1 LNISVHEAEKLSLEA
16 IGRFVE
22 AIEDIRFTG
31 QGRQQV
37 YGWLEQVL
45 VQQEYCQQGKAA
57 RGLVRRYIEKMTGL
71 SRAQVTRLISRY
83 TSTGRVQPT
92 VYRRRRF
99 PDRYTRADIELLASV
114 DEAHETLSGPATRR
128 ILEREAGLYGKQ
140 EYARLAGISVAHL
153 YNLRKSQRYR
163 ERRLN
168 YVKTR
173 PTAVSIGE
181 RRKPDP
187 RGQPGYLRLDT
198 VHQGDQP
205 DAKGVFHINAVD
217 EVLQGQVVGATP
229 RISEAYL
236 KPVLEDM
243 MRQFPFRIRG
253 FHTDNGSEFIN
264 RTVAELLN
272 KLLIEQTKS
281 RPRQSGDNG
290 LVETKNGAVIRK
302 HIGYGYIDAAHADR
316 INSFYRAYL
325 NPYLNY
331 HRPCAQ
337 ADVQIDE
344 KGRKR
349 VRYRRYQTPLET
361 LLALD
366 KPAQFLRQGLSI
378 NALKRIAAALSDTEA
393 ARRMQQAKNR
403 LFEKLRLT
411 AWHPRLEQRAEEMTV
426 HGKACG
432 DKTPHGFSKNL
443 GNRES
448 RFPHSLRP
456 GCDH

>member
-1 LNISVHEAEKLSLEA
+1 VHEAEKLSLEA

-22 AIEDIRFTG
+22 ASEEIRFTS

-37 YGWLEQVL
+37 YGWVEQVL
-45 VQQEYCQQGKAA
+45 VEQEYAQQGKVA
-57 RGLVRRYIEKMTGL
+57 RGLVRRYIEKMTGM
-71 SRAQVTRLISRY
+71 SRSQVTRLIARY
-83 TSTGRVQPT
+83 TATGRVRPT

-99 PDRYTRADIELLASV
+99 PGLYTRADIELLASV

-128 ILEREAGLYGKQ
+128 ILEREVQLYGKQ
-140 EYARLAGISVAHL
+140 EYARLAAISVAHL

-163 ERRLN
+163 ERLLN
-168 YVKTR
+168 YTRTR

-181 RRKPDP
+181 RRKPQP
-187 RGQPGYLRLDT
+187 QGQPGYLRLDT

-205 DAKGVFHINAVD
+205 EAKGVYHINAVD
-217 EVLQGQVVGATP
+217 EVLQWQVVGSAP

-236 KPVLEDM
+236 KPVLEAM
-243 MRQFPFRIRG
+243 LRQFPFRIRG

-316 INSFYRAYL
+316 LNDFYRQYM

-337 ADVQIDE
+337 AEVDIDDR
-344 KGRKR
+344 GRKR
-349 VRYRRYQTPLET
+349 VRYKRYQTPLET

-366 KPAQFLRQGLSI
+366 NPAQFLRQGLSI
-378 NALKRIAAALSDTEA
+378 NALKRIGAALSDTEA
-393 ARRMQQAKNR
+393 ARRMQLAKIK

-411 AWHPRLEQRAEEMTV
+411 A
-426 HGKACG
+426 
-432 DKTPHGFSKNL
+432 
-443 GNRES
+443 
-448 RFPHSLRP
+448 
-456 GCDH
+456 

>member
-22 AIEDIRFTG
+22 ASEEIRFESENRG
-31 QGRQQV
+31 QV
-37 YGWLEQVL
+37 YGWVERVL
-45 VQQEYCQQGKAA
+45 IQHEFARQGKAA
-57 RGLVRRYIEKMTGL
+57 RGLMRRYLEKMTGL
-71 SRAQVTRLISRY
+71 SRAQVTRLVARY
-83 TSTGRVQPT
+83 MASGRVAAT
-92 VYRRRRF
+92 IYRRRRF
-99 PDRYTRADIELLASV
+99 PQRYTRADIDLLASV

-128 ILEREAGLYGKQ
+128 ILEREVALYGKQ

-153 YNLRKSQRYR
+153 YNLRQSQPYR
-163 ERRLN
+163 QRRLH
-168 YVKTR
+168 YTKTR
-173 PTAVSIGE
+173 PTTVLIGE
-181 RRKPDP
+181 RRKPQP
-187 RGQPGYLRLDT
+187 QGQPGYLRLDT

-205 DAKGVFHINAVD
+205 GGGPAAKGVYHINAVD
-217 EVLQGQVVGATP
+217 EVLQWQVVGSTP

-236 KPVLEDM
+236 EPVLVAM
-243 MRQFPFRIRG
+243 MRQFPFPIKG

-302 HIGYGYIDAAHADR
+302 HIGYGYIHAGHAEA
-316 INSFYRAYL
+316 INNFYREYL

-337 ADVQIDE
+337 ADIEIDQ

-349 VRYRRYQTPLET
+349 VRYKRYQTPLET

-366 KPAQFLRQGLSI
+366 KPAQYLRQGLSI
-378 NALKRIAAALSDTEA
+378 NALKRIAGALSDTDA
-393 ARRMQQAKNR
+393 ARRMQQAKSK
-403 LFEKLRLT
+403 LFEKLRLN
-411 AWHPRLEQRAEEMTV
+411 A
-426 HGKACG
+426 
-432 DKTPHGFSKNL
+432 
-443 GNRES
+443 
-448 RFPHSLRP
+448 
-456 GCDH
+456 

>member
-1 LNISVHEAEKLSLEA
+1 M
-16 IGRFVE
+16 GRFVE
-22 AIEDIRFTG
+22 ASEAIRFESKN
-31 QGRQQV
+31 REQV
-37 YGWLEQVL
+37 YGWLERVL
-45 VQQEYCQQGKAA
+45 VGQEYAQQGKSA

-71 SRAQVTRLISRY
+71 SRAQVTRLIARY
-83 TSTGRVQPT
+83 SATGRVQPT

-99 PDRYTRADIELLASV
+99 PERFTRADIELLASV

-128 ILEREAGLYGKQ
+128 ILEREVELYGKQ

-187 RGQPGYLRLDT
+187 QGQPGYLRLDT

-205 DAKGVFHINAVD
+205 EAKGVFHINAVD
-217 EVLQGQVVGATP
+217 EVLQWQIVGATP

-236 KPVLEDM
+236 KPVLEAM
-243 MRQFPFRIRG
+243 LRQFPFRIQG

-264 RTVAELLN
+264 RTVAGLLN

-302 HIGYGYIDAAHADR
+302 HIGYGYIDAGHADS
-316 INSFYRAYL
+316 INDFYREYL

-337 ADVQIDE
+337 ADVAIDE
-344 KGRKR
+344 RGRKR
-349 VRYRRYQTPLET
+349 VRYKRYQTPLET
-361 LLALD
+361 LLALE
-366 KPAQFLRQGLSI
+366 KPAQYLRQGLSI
-378 NALKRIAAALSDTEA
+378 NALKRIAAALSDTDA
-393 ARRMQQAKNR
+393 ARRMQQAKSK
-403 LFEKLRLT
+403 LFERLRLS
-411 AWHPRLEQRAEEMTV
+411 A
-426 HGKACG
+426 
-432 DKTPHGFSKNL
+432 
-443 GNRES
+443 
-448 RFPHSLRP
+448 
-456 GCDH
+456 

>member
-1 LNISVHEAEKLSLEA
+1 VHEAEKLSLEA

-22 AIEDIRFTG
+22 ASEELRFTS

-37 YGWLEQVL
+37 YGWVEQVL
-45 VQQEYCQQGKAA
+45 VQQEYAQQGKAA
-57 RGLVRRYIEKMTGL
+57 RGLVRRYIEKMTGM
-71 SRAQVTRLISRY
+71 SRSQVTRLIARY
-83 TSTGRVQPT
+83 TATGRVRPT

-99 PDRYTRADIELLASV
+99 PDRYTRADIELLAGV
-114 DEAHETLSGPATRR
+114 DEAHETLSGPATLR
-128 ILEREAGLYGKQ
+128 ILERELQFYGKQ
-140 EYARLAGISVAHL
+140 EYARLAAISVAHL
-153 YNLRKSQRYR
+153 YNLRKTQRYR

-181 RRKPDP
+181 RRKPQP
-187 RGQPGYLRLDT
+187 QGQPGYLRLDT

-205 DAKGVFHINAVD
+205 EAKGVYHINAVD
-217 EVLQGQVVGATP
+217 QVLQWQVVGSAP

-236 KPVLEDM
+236 KPVLENM
-243 MRQFPFRIRG
+243 LRQFPFRIRG

-264 RTVAELLN
+264 RTVAELLE

-316 INSFYRAYL
+316 LNDFYREYL

-337 ADVQIDE
+337 AEVDIDDR
-344 KGRKR
+344 GRKR
-349 VRYRRYQTPLET
+349 VRYKRYQTPVET

-366 KPAQFLRQGLSI
+366 NPAQYLRRGLSI
-378 NALKRIAAALSDTEA
+378 NALKRIAGALSDTEA
-393 ARRMQQAKNR
+393 ARRMQLAKNK

-411 AWHPRLEQRAEEMTV
+411 A
-426 HGKACG
+426 
-432 DKTPHGFSKNL
+432 
-443 GNRES
+443 
-448 RFPHSLRP
+448 
-456 GCDH
+456 